1 MAYLYSWVYVR
12 MLSKLHTYI
21 LLYGTPLGTLPTYIN
36 LKRKLFADNNNVE
49 IMLSIKYG
57 KEREKKLNYN
67 RYITRIRNIYKLK
80 RSLKNLFLK
89 WFIRLQTINFSE
101 FLWQVIRLCTTT
113 GDWPLASRYSALR
126 QLKVVLLPGIS

>member
-1 MAYLYSWVYVR
+1 
-12 MLSKLHTYI
+12 
-21 LLYGTPLGTLPTYIN
+21 
-36 LKRKLFADNNNVE
+36 
-49 IMLSIKYG
+49 MLSIKYG
-57 KEREKKLNYN
+57 KEKEKKLNYN

-113 GDWPLASRYSALR
+113 GD
-126 QLKVVLLPGIS
+126 

>member
-1 MAYLYSWVYVR
+1 
-12 MLSKLHTYI
+12 
-21 LLYGTPLGTLPTYIN
+21 LGTLPTYIN

-57 KEREKKLNYN
+57 KEKEKKLNYN

-101 FLWQVIRLCTTT
+101 FLWQIIRLCTTT
-113 GDWPLASRYSALR
+113 GD
-126 QLKVVLLPGIS
+126 